1 MKVLLEPVPAGLAV
15 TPAAKGNMLAG
26 AAGQG
31 GELWIREQCIDFH
44 VV

>member
-31 GELWIREQCIDFH
+31 EWWIREQCIDFH